1 MRKESSIDP
10 HDLDIKNCIR
20 CLEKIARKDRASG
33 NNGRASSLNR
43 AILQLK
49 MAQRVR

>member
-10 HDLDIKNCIR
+10 HDFDIKNCIR
-20 CLEKIARKDRASG
+20 CLEKIARKDLASG
-33 NNGRASSLNR
+33 NNSRASSLKK

-49 MAQRVR
+49 LAQRVR